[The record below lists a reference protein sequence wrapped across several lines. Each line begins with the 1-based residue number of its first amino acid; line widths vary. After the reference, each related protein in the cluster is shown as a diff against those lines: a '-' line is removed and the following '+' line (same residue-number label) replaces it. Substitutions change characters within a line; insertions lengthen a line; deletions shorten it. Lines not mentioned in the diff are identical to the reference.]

1 MSVILLTTL
10 IGVGQGLFLA
20 LFSAHSHALAGLLPR
35 TDSHLFHAQGSALA
49 VGFLVAGLVASFFHL
64 GRPERAWR
72 TATQWRT
79 SWLSREV
86 IVLPAFML
94 VVALYGMAHGYRW
107 NPTIATLPQGMALDA
122 AVALG
127 VAGTVLAF
135 ALFLCTAM
143 IYACLPFLAEWHT
156 PLTLVNFTLL
166 GGASGFTF
174 AAALAASMGTGASS
188 PAAPHLV
195 PFFAAWAIVITLLA
209 AIGRIASLW
218 RNARLRPKSTSQ
230 SAIGVKHPMVV
241 QKSQGFM
248 GASFNTREFFHGRS
262 LRVLRY
268 VKWAFL
274 LLTFVLP
281 PACLALALV
290 RGQDSASTALL
301 VLAFIAQYLG
311 LLLERWFFF
320 AQANHP
326 QNLYYQAVS

>member
-1 MSVILLTTL
+1 MRPAISVILLTTL

-20 LFSAHSHALAGLLPR
+20 VFSAQSYALAGLLPR
-35 TDSHLFHAQGSALA
+35 GEPHTFYAQASGVALT
-49 VGFLVAGLVASFFHL
+49 FLVAGLIASFFHL

-94 VVALYGMAHGYRW
+94 TVALYGAAHGWGW
-107 NPTIATLPQGMALDA
+107 NPVIAALPQGVRLDA
-122 AVALG
+122 GVALG
-127 VAGTVLAF
+127 MAGTLLAF

-156 PLTLVNFTLL
+156 PLTLLNYTLL
-166 GGASGFTF
+166 GGASGFTL
-174 AAALAASMGTGASS
+174 AAALAAGLAGA
-188 PAAPHLV
+188 AAPHLAV
-195 PFFAAWAIVITLLA
+195 FFAAWAMVLTLLA

-218 RNARLRPKSTSQ
+218 RNARLKPKSTPQ
-230 SAIGVKHPMVV
+230 SAIGVKHPLVV

-248 GASFNTREFFHGRS
+248 GGSFNTREFFHGRS
-262 LRVLRY
+262 LAVLRN

-274 LLTFVLP
+274 LLVFVLP
-281 PACLALALV
+281 LPGLALAL
-290 RGQDSASTALL
+290 QSASTPLLAATFAL
-301 VLAFIAQYLG
+301 QYLG